1 MRREEEQENVNA
13 WNPTLAF
20 ADDGLARCYAASVR
34 SDRELGKTAS
44 MGLRIATSLARS
56 AQDPLAEL
64 TYAFTSRGLK
74 NGTGLGLA
82 GEELVALPLHPLQA
96 FVRPKELLQAFERT
110 LVDQVC
116 RSGVDVNRSLQYD
129 HHFGKLQF
137 VAGLGAI
144 SASCR
149 VVVFSLH
156 SYDSCPSH
164 DDVGGLFFDFEV
176 IRARPRPAQVRGR
189 PKLFE
194 GPLGREPERQR
205 GKAAATA
212 SLRVAERWRLC
223 LTRGTMMKNEAPKAP
238 VFKMLQD
245 S

>member
-1 MRREEEQENVNA
+1 METRRADGVDAHRPDAAMRREEEQENVNE
-13 WNPTLAF
+13 WSPTLAF

-44 MGLRIATSLARS
+44 LGLRIATSLARS

-64 TYAFTSRGLK
+64 TYAFTSLGLK

-116 RSGVDVNRSLQYD
+116 RSGVDVNRALQYD

-137 VAGLGAI
+137 VAGLGALA
-144 SASCR
+144 ASRR
-149 VVVFSLH
+149 VVVSSL
-156 SYDSCPSH
+156 C
-164 DDVGGLFFDFEV
+164 
-176 IRARPRPAQVRGR
+176 
-189 PKLFE
+189 
-194 GPLGREPERQR
+194 
-205 GKAAATA
+205 
-212 SLRVAERWRLC
+212 
-223 LTRGTMMKNEAPKAP
+223 
-238 VFKMLQD
+238 
-245 S
+245 

>member
-1 MRREEEQENVNA
+1 MRREEEQEMVNA
-13 WNPTLAF
+13 WNPTLTF

-64 TYAFTSRGLK
+64 TYAFTSLGLK

-96 FVRPKELLQAFERT
+96 FVRPKELLAAFERT

-137 VAGLGAI
+137 VAGLGALA
-144 SASCR
+144 ASCQWFLFR
-149 VVVFSLH
+149 FRGPSSAGPRKAQAFRRAARSGAGANKGEGGYGVVTSRRAMAA
-156 SYDSCPSH
+156 
-164 DDVGGLFFDFEV
+164 LFDTKNHNEK
-176 IRARPRPAQVRGR
+176 RG
-189 PKLFE
+189 
-194 GPLGREPERQR
+194 Q
-205 GKAAATA
+205 
-212 SLRVAERWRLC
+212 
-223 LTRGTMMKNEAPKAP
+223 
-238 VFKMLQD
+238 
-245 S
+245 